1 MAPGL
6 RAGRER
12 VADLR
17 FEIVPRKLIVDRA
30 VKYLRIVLLLAG
42 LVLVGVLVGEKS
54 LTQKAGLEEKKS
66 SIRKENLKL
75 ALEIKELERQV
86 TLMRSDPS
94 TIENVAKR
102 KLGMARPDETVY
114 IFEQGNPSAVRATNL
129 ESTLKKDANIP

>member
-1 MAPGL
+1 
-6 RAGRER
+6 
-12 VADLR
+12 VR
-17 FEIVPRKLIVDRA
+17 FEIFPRKLIVDRA
-30 VKYLRIVLLLAG
+30 VKYLRIVLLLAA

-54 LTQKAGLEEKKS
+54 LTQKAVLEEKKS
-66 SIRKENLKL
+66 SIRKENHKL

-114 IFEQGNPSAVRATNL
+114 IFEQSNPSAVRATNL
-129 ESTLKKDANIP
+129 ESTLQKDANIP

>member
-1 MAPGL
+1 
-6 RAGRER
+6 
-12 VADLR
+12 VR
-17 FEIVPRKLIVDRA
+17 FEIFPRKLIVDRA
-30 VKYLRIVLLLAG
+30 VKYLRIVLLLAA

-54 LTQKAGLEEKKS
+54 LTQKAVLEEKKS
-66 SIRKENLKL
+66 SIRKENHKL

-114 IFEQGNPSAVRATNL
+114 IFEQSNPSAVRATNL

>member
-1 MAPGL
+1 M
-6 RAGRER
+6 
-12 VADLR
+12 
-17 FEIVPRKLIVDRA
+17 DRA
-30 VKYLRIVLLLAG
+30 VKYLRIVLLLAA

-54 LTQKAGLEEKKS
+54 LTQKAGLEERKS
-66 SIRKENLKL
+66 SIRKENHRL

-114 IFEQGNPSAVRATNL
+114 IFEQSNPSAVRATNL
-129 ESTLKKDANIP
+129 ESTLNKDANTP

>member
-1 MAPGL
+1 M
-6 RAGRER
+6 
-12 VADLR
+12 R
-17 FEIVPRKLIVDRA
+17 FEIFPKKLIVDRA
-30 VKYLRIVLLLAG
+30 VKYLRIVLLLAA

-66 SIRKENLKL
+66 SIRKENHKL

-114 IFEQGNPSAVRATNL
+114 IFEQTNPSALRATNL
-129 ESTLKKDANIP
+129 ESTLNKDPNIP